1 MSYTELFKTI
11 STPWASINDI
21 MKIAGC
27 GKDSARKIRDSIIHI
42 IKEEKKDIPY
52 SKKKVKQIKIHDFRH
67 SHASQLL
74 SSGVPITA
82 ISQRLGHSDIEM
94 TLNAYSHILQT
105 DDNKEK
111 IYYKI

>member
-42 IKEEKKDIPY
+42 IKEEKRIY
-52 SKKKVKQIKIHDFRH
+52 HIVRKK
-67 SHASQLL
+67 
-74 SSGVPITA
+74 
-82 ISQRLGHSDIEM
+82 
-94 TLNAYSHILQT
+94 
-105 DDNKEK
+105 
-111 IYYKI
+111 

>member
-52 SKKKVKQIKIHDFRH
+52 SKKKVIPTKRVIEYLD
-67 SHASQLL
+67 L
-74 SSGVPITA
+74 
-82 ISQRLGHSDIEM
+82 DIEYVKDM
-94 TLNAYSHILQT
+94 AMKEYELKRM
-105 DDNKEK
+105 KEK
-111 IYYKI
+111 TNVSY